1 MIKAL
6 IKALAAPLLAATILA
21 GCAGSGSSPYLG
33 DIPDAKRAEVD
44 AMPDLED
51 KELSLRPHEVLGK
64 VEGVSCKRSFWGSM
78 PRWDETIQLT
88 KYEAMKKGAN
98 AIAHLECGAPEGRSY
113 TKLCF
118 DTIRCTADAIRLEN

>member
-1 MIKAL
+1 M
-6 IKALAAPLLAATILA
+6 IKALAAPLLAIAILA
-21 GCAGSGSSPYLG
+21 GCAATGGSAYLG
-33 DIPDAKRAEVD
+33 DIPDAKRAGID
-44 AMPDLED
+44 TMPDLGD

-64 VEGVSCKRSFWGSM
+64 VEGVSCKRSYWGSS

-98 AIAHLECGAPEGRSY
+98 AIARLACSAPEGRSY

-118 DTIRCTADAIRLEN
+118 DAIRCTADAVRLEN